1 MTFVDVEISRVRD
14 YWDARPCN
22 LRHSPAPVGTKDYFD
37 EVEARKYFVEPHIPG
52 FAEFERWRGKKVLEI
67 GCGIGTD
74 TINFARHGAT
84 VTTVDLSERSIELAR
99 KRAAVFGVERQ
110 IQFCGGNAEEL
121 TQFVPVEAYDLIYSF
136 GVIHH
141 TPHPRKVLEKLKEY
155 TRPGT
160 TVKIM
165 VYHRRSYK
173 VAWIL
178 LAEGRGQFWELPDLV
193 AKNSEAQTGCPV
205 TYTYTRGGGRKLL
218 ELHGFHVTDVRVEH
232 IFPYLIR
239 DYVEYRYVKKLYFRW
254 LPQGLFRA
262 LERQFGWHLLL
273 TAETR

>member
-1 MTFVDVEISRVRD
+1 M
-14 YWDARPCN
+14 
-22 LRHSPAPVGTKDYFD
+22 APV
-37 EVEARKYFVEPHIPG
+37 V
-52 FAEFERWRGKKVLEI
+52 
-67 GCGIGTD
+67 
-74 TINFARHGAT
+74 
-84 VTTVDLSERSIELAR
+84 S
-99 KRAAVFGVERQ
+99 
-110 IQFCGGNAEEL
+110 

-141 TPHPRKVLEKLKEY
+141 TPHPRKVLEQLKEY

-173 VAWIL
+173 VGWIL
-178 LAEGRGQFWELPDLV
+178 LAEGKGQFWKLSDLV

-205 TYTYTRGGGRKLL
+205 TYTYSRTEGRKLL
-218 ELHGFHVTDVRVEH
+218 ELHGFHVTGVRVEH
-232 IFPYLIR
+232 IFPYRVR

-254 LPQGLFRA
+254 LPQGLFRT